1 MYTVL
6 RPKSNHVDQSQNH
19 VNTNTSSEHV
29 GTGVCAAL
37 GVLAAEDQSQ
47 KLKEERDELKKRLS
61 ISISP
66 AYGVWAPCFYD
77 ESVFSPY
84 RDGSK
89 PMKLPGWWFGT
100 FFMFPNSWDDFQIF
114 SNLTYSMIFQGGRYT
129 RAQPPSIDFHIL
141 RNNNP

>member
-29 GTGVCAAL
+29 GTGVCAAP

-77 ESVFSPY
+77 ESVFSPF

-100 FFMFPNSWDDFQIF
+100 FFMFPNSWDDFLQSDLLHHF
-114 SNLTYSMIFQGGRYT
+114 SGG
-129 RAQPPSIDFHIL
+129 
-141 RNNNP
+141 